1 MIRRRKG
8 LESRQNPQRRV
19 HALLGNLPADQ
30 NLCPKRQHRKL
41 DRILPATWILTKT
54 QNHSQP
60 KHLLEKN
67 GQYHHR
73 LCQSKNLAEKMDYL
87 VVMISLFAPA
97 KTPAEKMK
105 K

>member
-1 MIRRRKG
+1 

-41 DRILPATWILTKT
+41 DRILPATWILTKA
-54 QNHSQP
+54 QNHSQS

-73 LCQSKNLAEKMDYL
+73 LCQSKNLAEKNGLSRCHDF
-87 VVMISLFAPA
+87 IICASQNACG
-97 KTPAEKMK
+97 KDEKINL
-105 K
+105 